1 MEIQGNQERESSVLA
16 FLWQVEL
23 LQEGAVERL
32 RHDLLEQSGSVAAL
46 KGLVEKQLREQQ
58 DVAAVL
64 QAHTRVIMREVCKWT
79 RGYIEIRLSDFA
91 LPPLAARDA
100 EPKQVEAASDET

>member
-1 MEIQGNQERESSVLA
+1 MDHAEVDNDGRWASEDGRRRATRRRRIQR
-16 FLWQVEL
+16 
-23 LQEGAVERL
+23 R
-32 RHDLLEQSGSVAAL
+32 
-46 KGLVEKQLREQQ
+46 KQLREQQ